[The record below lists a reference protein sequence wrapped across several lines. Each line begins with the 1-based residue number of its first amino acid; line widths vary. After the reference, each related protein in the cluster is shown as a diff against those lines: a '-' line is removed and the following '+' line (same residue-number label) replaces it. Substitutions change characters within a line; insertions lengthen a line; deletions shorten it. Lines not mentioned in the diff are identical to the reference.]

1 MPCWPS
7 RCCTSGADYRDPQF
21 QVLKSIY
28 QAKVTLRIML
38 HYWIY
43 EIIPSYNDYPD
54 IASSSPRNHA
64 GARYFSESSG
74 VSVAEGTDQLTRRGR
89 SRDQV
94 RLGKPRQPIAP
105 PNSSAVRP
113 QPCAR
118 LELTSGDQKTTPGSW
133 GSWEVVWVL
142 IHHPSCSSIAR
153 APGPQLPK
161 YGPVISGIWLG
172 AVLRTCWTR

>member
-7 RCCTSGADYRDPQF
+7 RCCTSGVDYRDPQF
-21 QVLKSIY
+21 QILNSLY

-54 IASSSPRNHA
+54 IASSSPCNHA
-64 GARYFSESSG
+64 GARYFSEASG

-105 PNSSAVRP
+105 PNLPAVRP

-118 LELTSGDQKTTPGSW
+118 LELTSGCQKLHLAAGGAGKLSGYSFTILPAPRSHVPLVLSSPSMVRRSLGPGW
-133 GSWEVVWVL
+133 GL
-142 IHHPSCSSIAR
+142 FFACA
-153 APGPQLPK
+153 
-161 YGPVISGIWLG
+161 
-172 AVLRTCWTR
+172 